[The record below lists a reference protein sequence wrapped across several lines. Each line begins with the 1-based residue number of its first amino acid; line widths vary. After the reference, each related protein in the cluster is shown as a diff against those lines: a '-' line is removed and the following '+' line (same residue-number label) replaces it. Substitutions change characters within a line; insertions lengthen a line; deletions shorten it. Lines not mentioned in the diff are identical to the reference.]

1 MFSANVGS
9 SETVKRAYG
18 LLAPCRVCPR
28 KCQVDRFED
37 ERGFCGTGVR
47 PVVSSAGPHFGE
59 ESCLVGRGG
68 SGTIFLA
75 GCNLGCVFCQNY
87 DISHERRGTEATVED
102 VVEMMLALEKRGC
115 QNVNFVSPTHV
126 GPQILDAIV
135 RARSAG
141 LSVPVVWNC
150 GGYEALEMLELLDG
164 VVDIYMPDIK
174 YADADVA
181 ERFSSAEDYW
191 PVVRSAIREMHRQV
205 GDLEIENG
213 VARRGLLVRHLVLPA
228 GLASSE
234 TVIDFLAD
242 EVSADT
248 FINVMGQ
255 YRPEHQADRHPDL
268 IGRPTVQEISRARE
282 HAAQRGL
289 RLSD

>member
-1 MFSANVGS
+1 V
-9 SETVKRAYG
+9 
-18 LLAPCRVCPR
+18 
-28 KCQVDRFED
+28 
-37 ERGFCGTGVR
+37 
-47 PVVSSAGPHFGE
+47 GPHFGE

-126 GPQILDAIV
+126 GPQLLDAIV
-135 RARSAG
+135 RARAAG
-141 LSVPVVWNC
+141 LTVPIVWNC
-150 GGYEALEMLELLDG
+150 GGYEALEMLQLLDG
-164 VVDIYMPDIK
+164 AVEIYMPDIK
-174 YADADVA
+174 YADSDAA

-205 GDLEIENG
+205 GDLAIENG
-213 VARRGLLVRHLVLPA
+213 VAQRGLLVRHLVLPA
-228 GLASSE
+228 GLAGSE
-234 TVIDFLAD
+234 TVIDLLAD
-242 EVSADT
+242 EVSAET

-255 YRPEHQADRHPDL
+255 YRPEHQAHRHPDL
-268 IGRPTVQEISRARE
+268 TRRPTGQEIGRARDY
-282 HAAQRGL
+282 AAQRGL